1 MQSAIY
7 VCLTHIWYFLLL
19 CKVNYVSGEGN
30 TIANFAGR
38 KPASDAMFVSSTGR
52 RKLGM
57 PHAEP
62 LQSHV
67 YSNLLP
73 NAKRNKLC
81 GQQDK
86 TVWSVAHVLI
96 RAPLLPIVE
105 KRKLDWIVV
114 MTLNQTGN
122 HSRLSKPWHGHVLP
136 SARCRQF

>member
-38 KPASDAMFVSSTGR
+38 KHASDAMFVSSTGR
-52 RKLGM
+52 RKLEI

-67 YSNLLP
+67 YSTLLP

-81 GQQDK
+81 RQQDK
-86 TVWSVAHVLI
+86 TVWSVAFADS
-96 RAPLLPIVE
+96 REA
-105 KRKLDWIVV
+105 KTRLDC
-114 MTLNQTGN
+114 
-122 HSRLSKPWHGHVLP
+122 GHDAE
-136 SARCRQF
+136 SDG